1 MKFSVEVCFDIFS
14 IKFLLSVKL
23 YYTAKIVTGIC
34 SVKTETL
41 QRKFLCAGQATIFS
55 LRDKVLPYY
64 FRDIVKNDGLF
75 ILFHTSSSVEC

>member
-1 MKFSVEVCFDIFS
+1 MKFSVEVGFNIFS

-23 YYTAKIVTGIC
+23 YYTAKIVIC
-34 SVKTETL
+34 SVKTEAL

-64 FRDIVKNDGLF
+64 FRDIEKNDGLF